1 MRRPFRRAGWF
12 AAPFLITAFLS
23 ACSEL
28 RFYGQAAVGQAGLLL
43 ARRPIAAV
51 KDDPE
56 TPAAIRD
63 RLAALETLRDFAQ
76 RELLLPVGS
85 AYRDFVA
92 LDRPYVLWNVFAAPE
107 FSLAP
112 KTWCYPLIGCAAY
125 RAYFSPGGAQA
136 EAERLRRR
144 GYDVLVA
151 GVLAYSTLGWFDD
164 PVLSTWASLDE
175 ERLAALLFHE
185 LAHRLL
191 YVAGDTAFNEGFA
204 TAVEE
209 EGLRRWAA
217 AAGRPGA
224 LAAWEGRR
232 AATDRLLGLVA
243 RRRAELERLYA
254 SELPPEEKRAAKA
267 AVFALFL
274 QDLKEEG
281 RGDPVFAA
289 HRAGLAAAGANN
301 AALVPLAA
309 YHDRVPAFRRLLAE
323 AGFDLGRFYEACRRL
338 AALSPEERREALERL
353 AAQPRPNAGRPG
365 GLGTPAAETVDPPS

>member
-1 MRRPFRRAGWF
+1 MRRLFPLSGWV
-12 AAPFLITAFLS
+12 AAPFLITAFL
-23 ACSEL
+23 AGCSEL
-28 RFYGQAAVGQAGLLL
+28 RFYGQAAAGQAGILL
-43 ARRPIAAV
+43 ARRPLAAV
-51 KDDPE
+51 QEDPA
-56 TPAAIRD
+56 TPPGLRT
-63 RLAALETLRDFAQ
+63 RLAALETLRDFAG

-92 LDRPYVLWNVFAAPE
+92 LKRPYALWNVFAAPE
-107 FSLAP
+107 FSLSP

-125 RAYFSPGGAQA
+125 RGYFSPGGAQA

-164 PVLSTWASLDE
+164 PVLSTWASLE
-175 ERLAALLFHE
+175 EEGLAALLFHE

-191 YVAGDTAFNEGFA
+191 YVAGDTSFNEGFA

-217 AAGRPGA
+217 STGRPEA
-224 LAAWEGRR
+224 LAAWERRR
-232 AATDRLLGLVA
+232 AVNDRFLGLVA

-254 SELPPEEKRAAKA
+254 SPLPAEEKRAAKA
-267 AVFALFL
+267 AVFARLL
-274 QDLKEEG
+274 RDLEEEDEG
-281 RGDPVFAA
+281 GEPAFAA
-289 HRAGLAAAGANN
+289 HRAGLSAAGANN

-323 AGFDLGRFYEACRRL
+323 TGFDLGRFYDACRRL
-338 AALSPEERREALERL
+338 AALSPAERGEALERL
-353 AAQPRPNAGRPG
+353 AAQAPPPAGGP
-365 GLGTPAAETVDPPS
+365 

>member
-1 MRRPFRRAGWF
+1 MRHLRPLSGWF
-12 AAPFLITAFLS
+12 AASFLITAFVS
-23 ACSEL
+23 GCSEL
-28 RFYGQAAVGQAGLLL
+28 RFYGQAVAGQAGILL

-51 KDDPE
+51 KDDP
-56 TPAAIRD
+56 AISPELRS
-63 RLAALETLRDFAQ
+63 RLTAFEALREFAG

-92 LDRPYVLWNVFAAPE
+92 LERPYVLWNVFAAPE

-125 RAYFSPGGAQA
+125 RGYFSPGGAQA

-144 GYDVLVA
+144 GFDVFVA

-164 PVLSTWASLDE
+164 PVLSTWTALEE

-217 AAGRPGA
+217 SANRPGA
-224 LAAWEGRR
+224 LTAWESRR
-232 AATDRLLGLVA
+232 AVNDRFLGLVA
-243 RRRAELERLYA
+243 RRRAELELLYA
-254 SELPPEEKRAAKA
+254 SALPAEEKRAAKA
-267 AVFALFL
+267 AVFACLL
-274 QDLKEEG
+274 RDLEEEEG
-281 RGDPVFAA
+281 RDPAFAA
-289 HRAGLAAAGANN
+289 HRAGLSAAGSNN

-323 AGFDLGRFYEACRRL
+323 TGFDLGRFYDACRRL
-338 AALSPEERREALERL
+338 AALSPAERREALERL
-353 AAQPRPNAGRPG
+353 AAQAPP
-365 GLGTPAAETVDPPS
+365 PAHGP